1 MTGQLE
7 RRTFVAEVPRD
18 LMAAVDLR
26 DEELRMAQFRY
37 SRTVM
42 AGSRA
47 DFRVIEEPIHENQHD

>member
-1 MTGQLE
+1 MRAET
-7 RRTFVAEVPRD
+7 RTTYAEVDPR
-18 LMAAVDLR
+18 LMPLLDRRDEDLR
-26 DEELRMAQFRY
+26 LAQFRY

>member
-7 RRTFVAEVPRD
+7 RRTFVAEVPLHLRH
-18 LMAAVDLR
+18 LVDLK
-26 DEELRMAQFRY
+26 DDGLREAQFRY

-47 DFRVIEEPIHENQHD
+47 DFRVIDDPIHETEQ